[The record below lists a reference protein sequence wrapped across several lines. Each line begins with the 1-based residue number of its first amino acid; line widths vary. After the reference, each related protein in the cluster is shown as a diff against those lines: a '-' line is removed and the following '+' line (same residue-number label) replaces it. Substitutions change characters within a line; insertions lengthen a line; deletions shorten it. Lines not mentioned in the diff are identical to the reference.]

1 MGDSGFTGLRSV
13 VCPMLPRVSDE
24 RALAIGFK
32 EFREFPALLNAEAR
46 TNPDV
51 LQSTGI
57 VKEAQEQ

>member
-1 MGDSGFTGLRSV
+1 MSNFGFTGLASV
-13 VCPMLPRVSDE
+13 FRPVLPRVSDE

>member
-1 MGDSGFTGLRSV
+1 
-13 VCPMLPRVSDE
+13 MLPRVSDE

-57 VKEAQEQ
+57 VKQAEEQ